1 MNYFWWL
8 ISFHAIRLIFR
19 YVVSNNAFITMAW
32 FLEWFCFSVYV
43 CVGFFGSFTVHV
55 HIPSFVIVSQW
66 YGKARRSLQWR
77 RAFGN
82 PCSAFQCPRR
92 KVTYRVG
99 FYLCCNLL
107 CFNLVV
113 LIFVL
118 CAFALCRIL
127 SVFREA
133 VSLIKKGRNA
143 SLLTLCFEWSL
154 QFKGSA

>member
-1 MNYFWWL
+1 MHAVMMVRPIFMYSARLKKNWFVLVLLIELFWRL

-19 YVVSNNAFITMAW
+19 YVVFNNAFIAMVW
-32 FLEWFCFSVYV
+32 FLEWFCCCVCV

-99 FYLCCNLL
+99 FYLHCDLL
-107 CFNLVV
+107 CFILVV

-118 CAFALCRIL
+118 CCLCPL
-127 SVFREA
+127 
-133 VSLIKKGRNA
+133 
-143 SLLTLCFEWSL
+143 
-154 QFKGSA
+154 